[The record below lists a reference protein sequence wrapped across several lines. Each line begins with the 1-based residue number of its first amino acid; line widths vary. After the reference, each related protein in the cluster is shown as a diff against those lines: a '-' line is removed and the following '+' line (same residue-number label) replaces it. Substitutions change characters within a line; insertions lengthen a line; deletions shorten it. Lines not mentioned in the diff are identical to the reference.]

1 MELQGSPG
9 YGPPQI
15 KGFARDHQGL
25 LGLVSV
31 EGVGVSLSTL
41 SKGLHWR
48 LNNGYLQVHCNHVS
62 ALSGLLMGL

>member
-1 MELQGSPG
+1 MELQCPPG

-15 KGFARDHQGL
+15 KGLARDHQGL

-41 SKGLHWR
+41 SKGL
-48 LNNGYLQVHCNHVS
+48 LG
-62 ALSGLLMGL
+62 G